1 MAKTKGKSFRSA
13 ATGQKVSEEFAK
25 ANPDTTVSEKRKTK
39 ASALAG
45 AAAVETVEEIEMH
58 PVTIHNNED
67 APALAVGH
75 FYELTPVAGAKIVGE
90 LIDENTL
97 HPWRDGRPV
106 GDVIDD
112 VLAFEV
118 REIDRETCY
127 DLSNSIHAD
136 TFEVSL

>member
-45 AAAVETVEEIEMH
+45 AAAVETVEEIETH
-58 PVTIHNNED
+58 PVIIH
-67 APALAVGH
+67 APEPISLAVGH

-127 DLSNSIHAD
+127 DLSNSLHAD

>member
-1 MAKTKGKSFRSA
+1 MAKAKGKSFRSA

-45 AAAVETVEEIEMH
+45 AAAVETVEEIETH
-58 PVTIHNNED
+58 PVIIH
-67 APALAVGH
+67 APEPISLAVGR

-118 REIDRETCY
+118 REISRELAF
-127 DLSNSIHAD
+127 DLSNSVFNAN
-136 TFEVSL
+136 